1 MLIPFG
7 FYKDNT
13 GTIRVDNTKAET
25 IQLIFELCLN
35 GFSPKRITE
44 HVYIKHLWFLLYLLD
59 IVKQKSY
66 NINEH
71 LL

>member
-25 IQLIFELCLN
+25 IQLIFELYLN
-35 GFSPKRITE
+35 GFSLKRITE
-44 HVYIKHLWFLLYLLD
+44 HVYIKHL
-59 IVKQKSY
+59 
-66 NINEH
+66 
-71 LL
+71 

>member
-25 IQLIFELCLN
+25 IQLIFELYLN
-35 GFSPKRITE
+35 GFSLKIITK
-44 HVYIKHLWFLLYLLD
+44 HAYVKHL
-59 IVKQKSY
+59 
-66 NINEH
+66 
-71 LL
+71 